1 MLPGLSSG
9 SMIRETSASLLQTEG
24 QEPGAEPTAGVCWP
38 EARRRDKDDQQYNQ
52 VPDQGAVVQVE
63 K

>member
-1 MLPGLSSG
+1 
-9 SMIRETSASLLQTEG
+9 MIRETSASLLQTEG
-24 QEPGAEPTAGVCWP
+24 QEPGAEPTAGIRWP
-38 EARRRDKDDQQYNQ
+38 EARRRDNDDQQYNQ

>member
-1 MLPGLSSG
+1 MPGLSSG

-24 QEPGAEPTAGVCWP
+24 QEPGGEPTAGVCWP
-38 EARRRDKDDQQYNQ
+38 EARRRDNDGQQYNQ
-52 VPDQGAVVQVE
+52 VPDKGAVVQVE